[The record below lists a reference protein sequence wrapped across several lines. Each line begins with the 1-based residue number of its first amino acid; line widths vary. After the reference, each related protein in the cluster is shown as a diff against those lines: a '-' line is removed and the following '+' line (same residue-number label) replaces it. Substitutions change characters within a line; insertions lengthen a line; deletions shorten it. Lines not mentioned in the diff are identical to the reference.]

1 MAASLP
7 VGGRFLVL
15 ASTSSDPRVY
25 SSPDPRVYSSP
36 APHFYSS
43 PDPSP
48 FIAF

>member
-1 MAASLP
+1 MAASLL

-25 SSPDPRVYSSP
+25 SSP

-43 PDPSP
+43 LAPHFYSSLDPSP

>member
-15 ASTSSDPRVY
+15 ASTPS
-25 SSPDPRVYSSP
+25 DPRVYSSP